1 VKRSGTPFHGSHVKG
16 ENKMTEVYIVSAVRT
31 PIGKF
36 GGGLTDVSP
45 VMLGAHVMKAALA
58 RAGLSGSALDLFIFG
73 NILKHGHGQLLPRH
87 AALKADIPETVDGY
101 AVDMLC
107 SSGMMSTMN
116 AAMAIRAGEAEL
128 IMAGGIE
135 SMSQA
140 GFHLSHKARWGY
152 KLLVGAGEQVV
163 DELLVDGLTDPMT
176 GELMG
181 DETQRLADEYGVTRA
196 ELDEVAYLSHM
207 RAAAATENGNFSHEI
222 APLELTQRRQTV
234 LFAQDEG
241 IRADTTME
249 SLAGLR
255 PAFTKDGTL
264 TAGNSSQISDGA
276 AALILAS
283 KAAVE
288 KHELK
293 PIAKLLGGTWA
304 AVTPW
309 RFVEGPIPAIQK
321 LMKKIDRTVDDF
333 ELIENNEA
341 FALNNVLLRRALEI
355 PYEKI
360 NVYGGAIALGHPIG
374 ASGARVIVTL
384 LNALQQEGKQLGL
397 ASLCHGTGGGTAVA
411 VEMMQ

>member
-1 VKRSGTPFHGSHVKG
+1 MSET
-16 ENKMTEVYIVSAVRT
+16 YIISAVRT

-36 GGGLTDVSP
+36 GGSLKDLSP
-45 VMLGAHVMKAALA
+45 VDLGAHVMKAALA
-58 RAGLSGSALDLFIFG
+58 RAGIAGKDLDLFVFG

-87 AALKADIPETVDGY
+87 AAIKAGIPTDVDGY

-116 AAMAIRAGEAEL
+116 ADMAIRAGEAE
-128 IMAGGIE
+128 IVMAGGIE

-152 KLLVGAGEQVV
+152 KLLIGNNTEQVT
-163 DELLVDGLTDPMT
+163 DILLADGLTDPMT

-181 DETQRLADEYGVTRA
+181 EETERLVTEHGVSRQ
-196 ELDEVAYLSHM
+196 ELDEVAYLSNL
-207 RAAAATENGNFSHEI
+207 RAAAATENGKFSHEI
-222 APLELTQRRQTV
+222 APIEITERRKTI
-234 LFAQDEG
+234 LFDKDEG
-241 IRADTTME
+241 MRADTTMD

-255 PAFTKDGTL
+255 PAFGKEGKL

-288 KHELK
+288 KHGLK
-293 PIAKLLGGTWA
+293 PIAKFLGGSWA
-304 AVTPW
+304 AVEPW

-321 LMKKIDRTVDDF
+321 LTRKIGRDIDDF

-341 FALNNVLLRRALEI
+341 FSLNNVLLRRALEI
-355 PYEKI
+355 PYEKVNI
-360 NVYGGAIALGHPIG
+360 YGGAIALGHPIG

-411 VEMMQ
+411 VELVN

>member
-1 VKRSGTPFHGSHVKG
+1 MSET
-16 ENKMTEVYIVSAVRT
+16 YIVSAVRS

-36 GGGLTDVSP
+36 GGSLVDVSP
-45 VMLGAHVMKAALA
+45 VDLGAHVMRAALE
-58 RAGLSGSALDLFIFG
+58 RANVSGGDLDLFIFG

-87 AALKADIPETVDGY
+87 AALKAGIPEDVDGY

-116 AAMAIRAGEAEL
+116 GAMAIRAGEAD
-128 IMAGGIE
+128 IVMTGGIE

-152 KLLVGAGEQVV
+152 KLLVGAGEQVTDV
-163 DELLVDGLTDPMT
+163 LLNDGLTDPMT

-181 DETQRLADEYGVTRA
+181 EETQRLADEHGVTRE
-196 ELDEVAYLSHM
+196 ELDEVAYLSNS
-207 RAAAATENGNFSHEI
+207 RAATATENGKYSHEI
-222 APLELTQRRQTV
+222 APMEITQRRKTV
-234 LFAQDEG
+234 TFDKDEG
-241 IRADTTME
+241 VRAETTME
-249 SLAGLR
+249 SLGGLR
-255 PAFTKDGTL
+255 PAFSKEGTL

-276 AALILAS
+276 AALVLAS

-288 KHELK
+288 KYELK

-304 AVTPW
+304 AVEPW
-309 RFVEGPIPAIQK
+309 RFVEGPIPAINK
-321 LMKKIDRTVDDF
+321 LMKKIDRSVDDF
-333 ELIENNEA
+333 ELVENNEA
-341 FALNNVLLRRALEI
+341 FSLNNVLLRRALEI

-374 ASGARVIVTL
+374 ASGARIIVTL
-384 LNALQQEGKQLGL
+384 LNALQQEGKTMGL

-411 VEMMQ
+411 VELLN

>member
-1 VKRSGTPFHGSHVKG
+1 MSET
-16 ENKMTEVYIVSAVRT
+16 YIVSAVRT

-36 GGGLTDVSP
+36 GGSLTDVSP
-45 VMLGAHVMKAALA
+45 VDLGAHVIRAALE
-58 RAGLSGSALDLFIFG
+58 RANIDGKVLDLFVFG

-87 AALKADIPETVDGY
+87 AALKAGVSEEVDGY

-116 AAMAIRAGEAEL
+116 GAMAIRAGEADL
-128 IMAGGIE
+128 VMAGGIE

-152 KLLVGAGEQVV
+152 KLLVGPGEEVTDV
-163 DELLVDGLTDPMT
+163 LLNDGLTDPMT

-181 DETQRLADEYGVTRA
+181 EETQRLADEHGVTRE
-196 ELDEVAYLSHM
+196 ELDEVAYLSNS
-207 RAAAATENGNFSHEI
+207 RAAAATENGNYAHEI
-222 APLELTQRRQTV
+222 APIEVQQRRKTIC
-234 LFAQDEG
+234 FDKDEG

-255 PAFTKDGTL
+255 PAFSKEGTL

-276 AALILAS
+276 AALVLAS

-288 KHELK
+288 QYELK

-304 AVTPW
+304 AVEPW
-309 RFVEGPIPAIQK
+309 RFVEGPIPAINK
-321 LMKKIDRTVDDF
+321 LMKKLDRSVDDF
-333 ELIENNEA
+333 ELFENNEA
-341 FALNNVLLRRALEI
+341 FSLNNVLLRRALEI

-374 ASGARVIVTL
+374 ASGARIIVTL
-384 LNALQQEGKQLGL
+384 LNALRQEGKELGL

-411 VEMMQ
+411 VEMVD

>member
-1 VKRSGTPFHGSHVKG
+1 MNET
-16 ENKMTEVYIVSAVRT
+16 YIISAVRT

-36 GGGLTDVSP
+36 GGSLKDMSP
-45 VMLGAHVMKAALA
+45 VGLGAHVMKAALE
-58 RAGLSGSALDLFIFG
+58 RAGITGKNLDLFIFG
-73 NILKHGHGQLLPRH
+73 NILKHGHGQLVPRH
-87 AALKADIPETVDGY
+87 AALKAGIPDDVDGY

-116 AAMAIRAGEAEL
+116 ADMAIRAGEADIVL
-128 IMAGGIE
+128 AGGIE

-152 KLLVGAGEQVV
+152 KLLIGENKEPVT
-163 DELLVDGLTDPMT
+163 DILLADGLTDPMT

-181 DETQRLADEYGVTRA
+181 EETERLVATHGVTRT
-196 ELDEVAYLSHM
+196 ELDEVAYLSNI
-207 RAAAATENGNFSHEI
+207 RAAAATENGKFSKEI
-222 APLELTQRRQTV
+222 APIEIVERRKTI
-234 LFAQDEG
+234 LFDKDEG
-241 IRADTTME
+241 LRADTTME

-255 PAFTKDGTL
+255 PAFGKEGRL

-276 AALILAS
+276 AALVIAS
-283 KAAVE
+283 KKAVE
-288 KHELK
+288 EHNLK
-293 PIAKLLGGTWA
+293 PIARILGGAWA
-304 AVTPW
+304 AVEPW

-321 LMKKIDRTVDDF
+321 LMKKIDKRVDDF

-341 FALNNVLLRRALEI
+341 FSLNNVLLRRALEI

-374 ASGARVIVTL
+374 ASGARIIVTL

-411 VEMMQ
+411 VELM

>member
-1 VKRSGTPFHGSHVKG
+1 
-16 ENKMTEVYIVSAVRT
+16 MTELYIVSAVRS

-36 GGGLTDVSP
+36 GGSLTDVSP
-45 VMLGAHVMKAALA
+45 VALGAHVMNAALE
-58 RAGLSGSALDLFIFG
+58 RAGLSGSDLDLYIFG

-87 AALKADIPETVDGY
+87 AALKAGIPNEVDGY

-116 AAMAIRAGEAEL
+116 AAMAIGAGEAD
-128 IMAGGIE
+128 IVMAGGIE

-181 DETQRLADEYGVTRA
+181 DETQRLADEHGVTRE
-196 ELDEVAYLSHM
+196 ELDEVAYLSNT
-207 RAAAATENGNFSHEI
+207 RAAAATANGNFSHEI
-222 APLELTQRRQTV
+222 APIEITQRRKTV

-241 IRADTTME
+241 IRADTTMD

-255 PAFTKDGTL
+255 PAFTKEGTL

-283 KAAVE
+283 KEAVE

-293 PIAKLLGGTWA
+293 PIAKLIGGTWA
-304 AVTPW
+304 AVN
-309 RFVEGPIPAIQK
+309 RG
-321 LMKKIDRTVDDF
+321 
-333 ELIENNEA
+333 
-341 FALNNVLLRRALEI
+341 ALSKGQFLPFKN
-355 PYEKI
+355 
-360 NVYGGAIALGHPIG
+360 
-374 ASGARVIVTL
+374 S
-384 LNALQQEGKQLGL
+384 
-397 ASLCHGTGGGTAVA
+397 
-411 VEMMQ
+411 

>member
-1 VKRSGTPFHGSHVKG
+1 MS
-16 ENKMTEVYIVSAVRT
+16 EVYIVSAVRT

-36 GGGLTDVSP
+36 GGSLTDVSP
-45 VMLGAHVMKAALA
+45 VDLGAHVMQAALK
-58 RAGLSGSALDLFIFG
+58 RANLHGQALDLFIFG

-87 AALKADIPETVDGY
+87 AALKAGIPDTVDGY

-116 AAMAIRAGEAEL
+116 GAMAIRSGEADL
-128 IMAGGIE
+128 VMTGGIE

-152 KLLVGAGEQVV
+152 KLLVGSGEPVI
-163 DELLVDGLTDPMT
+163 DELLNDGLTDPMT

-181 DETQRLADEYGVTRA
+181 EETQRLADSHGISRS
-196 ELDEVAYLSHM
+196 ELDEVAYLSNT
-207 RAAAATENGNFSHEI
+207 RAAAATENGKFSHEI
-222 APLELTQRRQTV
+222 APLEITQRRKTV
-234 LFAQDEG
+234 TFAQDEG
-241 IRADTTME
+241 IRADTTLE

-255 PAFTKDGTL
+255 PAFGKEGTL

-283 KAAVE
+283 PAAVE

-293 PIAKLLGGTWA
+293 PIARLLGGTWA
-304 AVTPW
+304 AVEPW

-321 LMKKIDRTVDDF
+321 LLGKLDRAVDDF

-341 FALNNVLLRRALEI
+341 FSLNNVLLRRALEI

-374 ASGARVIVTL
+374 ASGARIIVTL
-384 LNALQQEGKQLGL
+384 LNALQQEGKTLGL

-411 VEMMQ
+411 VELLG